1 MFVFV
6 FLMGFFFVLKNFVVR
21 QGGKNWRE
29 KDNSNVFVCVV
40 SWGNRGPNS
49 RGSLVTR
56 HRLFGSAHSQDKH
69 ISLLVSLFSYY
80 THTRRR
86 RQWCRLHPCS
96 PESAHS
102 TTTHTQGVSIKLPKR
117 EDDGDNPGRC
127 FVCFAVVYYSPS
139 PRYTVSYI
147 PISFVFRLFFFFY
160 SFLVVVGGERRMSIF
175 SIFSPERRRPTAL
188 HTELGYQTRS
198 SSWRCLILFCFFFL
212 NFCAVQHFYLF
223 LSFFFSSLRS
233 DYFSHEV

>member
-80 THTRRR
+80 THT
-86 RQWCRLHPCS
+86 H
-96 PESAHS
+96 
-102 TTTHTQGVSIKLPKR
+102 
-117 EDDGDNPGRC
+117 DDDDD
-127 FVCFAVVYYSPS
+127 VVF
-139 PRYTVSYI
+139 I
-147 PISFVFRLFFFFY
+147 
-160 SFLVVVGGERRMSIF
+160 LV
-175 SIFSPERRRPTAL
+175 
-188 HTELGYQTRS
+188 
-198 SSWRCLILFCFFFL
+198 
-212 NFCAVQHFYLF
+212 
-223 LSFFFSSLRS
+223 LRS
-233 DYFSHEV
+233 LPIQQPPTHKASQ